1 MSRMSPFRT
10 YLENDWYPGGIPG
23 NVVIG
28 EHAYLETSY
37 GFAPCNSEEEA
48 AVVLGTAS
56 GTYDQATFV
65 LGPSARVVVGPYTV
79 LKCHL
84 ACERSIRIGAHCM
97 VSWGT
102 VLTDTWLERDWPV
115 EKRREFLEAVARNP
129 HRSPGPMSTPRP
141 VVLED
146 NVWVGFD
153 SVIMPGVTIG
163 RGSIIGSKTIVE
175 KDVPAY
181 SIVVGNP
188 GHVAIRLDADD
199 TEAAR
204 AEAFR
209 KYLRPGGGFGNVR
222 EH

>member
-1 MSRMSPFRT
+1 MNRMSPSRT
-10 YLENDWYPGGIPG
+10 YIDHDWYPGGIPG
-23 NVVIG
+23 NVVTG
-28 EHAYLETSY
+28 ENVYLETSY

-48 AVVLGTAS
+48 AIVLGNAS

-65 LGPSARVVVGPYTV
+65 LGPGARVVVGPYSV

-84 ACERSIRIGAHCM
+84 VCERSIRIGAHCM
-97 VSWGT
+97 LSWGA
-102 VLTDTWLERDWPV
+102 VVTDTWLEQDWPV
-115 EKRREFLEAVARNP
+115 EKRREYLEAVARHP
-129 HRSPGPMSTPRP
+129 HRSLGAMSTPGP

-181 SIVVGNP
+181 SVVVGNP
-188 GHVAIRLDADD
+188 GRVAIRLEADD

-209 KYLRPGGGFGNVR
+209 EYVHPRFESGNVR
-222 EH
+222 GR

>member
-1 MSRMSPFRT
+1 MSRMRPVRT

-28 EHAYLETSY
+28 EHVYLETSY

-102 VLTDTWLERDWPV
+102 VVTDTWLEQDWPV
-115 EKRREFLEAVARNP
+115 EKKREFLEAVARHP
-129 HRSPGPMSTPRP
+129 HRSPGLMSTPRP

-163 RGSIIGSKTIVE
+163 CGSIIGSKTIVE

-181 SIVVGNP
+181 SVVVGNP
-188 GHVAIRLDADD
+188 ARIVRRLEPDD

-204 AEAFR
+204 DEAFQE
-209 KYLRPGGGFGNVR
+209 YLLPQLASGNVR
-222 EH
+222 GR